1 MPRDGGAIET
11 LARSP
16 SGASAL
22 ASDGGHIYWANRND
36 GRVMRMAKG
45 GGAVEPIASG
55 QASPDHLAIDG
66 DHVYWAVGGTGAMMR
81 LPRCACGL

>member
-1 MPRDGGAIET
+1 
-11 LARSP
+11 
-16 SGASAL
+16 
-22 ASDGGHIYWANRND
+22 
-36 GRVMRMAKG
+36 MRMAKG